1 MPGAR
6 ARLCPVAV
14 PDPGP
19 LMRRYSEGEWTH
31 LMERCWEPDPQ
42 GRCSLREMAE
52 SLQRII
58 DEPEDQ
64 VG

>member
-1 MPGAR
+1 
-6 ARLCPVAV
+6 
-14 PDPGP
+14 
-19 LMRRYSEGEWTH
+19 
-31 LMERCWEPDPQ
+31 MERCWEPDPQ
-42 GRCSLREMAE
+42 DRCSLREMAE